1 MADFAWQKPR
11 QHGIK
16 RAGPQVLETP
26 TVPRHSDP
34 SVEDRTM
41 PFPAYNIR
49 SGGLKP
55 EQNSTF
61 KAIGELAADPVRKTG
76 AQ

>member
-1 MADFAWQKPR
+1 MADFACSPPSQSGKINAAR
-11 QHGIK
+11 K
-16 RAGPQVLETP
+16 VLEAP
-26 TVPRHSDP
+26 AEPEHSEP
-34 SVEDRTM
+34 ETEARTM